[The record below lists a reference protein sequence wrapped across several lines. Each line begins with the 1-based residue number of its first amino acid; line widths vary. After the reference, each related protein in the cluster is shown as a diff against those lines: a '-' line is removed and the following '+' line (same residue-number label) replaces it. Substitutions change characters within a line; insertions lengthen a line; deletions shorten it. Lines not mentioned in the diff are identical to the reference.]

1 LPLLLRQRNCEFWL
15 CRCMK
20 ERGWLPMNVV
30 GSVSI
35 TSIPELAMLKNID
48 LTREV
53 PKPEYKRL
61 KAEANLKLAAL
72 QRQAKAL
79 GIPSIVVFEGWS
91 AAGKGTLINE
101 MILPLDPR
109 GFSVYSTRD
118 PTEEDSY
125 YPFLWRFWK
134 RTPTRGRL
142 AIFDR
147 SWNRRVVGDR
157 VAGLMKG
164 ENLRQSFD
172 DIRSFERQLSDEGM
186 VIVKC
191 FLHISKSEQRRR
203 FDALRAS
210 PATAWRVTKEDLWQ
224 HGRYNEYLEA
234 TEHMLTETDTDYAP
248 WTIVEAHDRR
258 FATLKIFNTVISALE
273 RGVATVERQSET
285 PALPARAP
293 VSAGS
298 ILKTSALDH
307 VDLSKSLTDEEY
319 TARLKKAQA
328 ELRELEH
335 EIYLRRIPVV
345 VAYEGWDAAGKGGNI
360 RRLTQNLD
368 PRGYE
373 VVPVAAP
380 NDIEK
385 AHHYLWRFWAQMPK
399 AGHITIFDRTW
410 YGRVLVER
418 VEGFCTEAQWRRAY
432 REINGMEQHLAH
444 FGAVVLKFW
453 LHIDPDEQL
462 RRFHEREG
470 MSHKQWK
477 MTDEDWR
484 NREKIGQYREA
495 VEEMLYRTSTLYAP
509 WTIVESNC
517 KRYARVKVLETV
529 CKAIRKRIG

>member
-1 LPLLLRQRNCEFWL
+1 
-15 CRCMK
+15 
-20 ERGWLPMNVV
+20 
-30 GSVSI
+30 
-35 TSIPELAMLKNID
+35 MLKNID

-53 PKPEYKRL
+53 PKADYKRL
-61 KAEANLKLAAL
+61 KGDADLKLAAL
-72 QRQAKAL
+72 QRQCKAL
-79 GIPSIVVFEGWS
+79 GIPVIVVFEGWS

-109 GFSVYSTRD
+109 GFSVYSTRN
-118 PTEEDSY
+118 PTEEDMF
-125 YPFLWRFWK
+125 YPFLRRFWK
-134 RTPTRGRL
+134 RTPIRGRL

-147 SWNRRVVGDR
+147 SWNRRTVTDR
-157 VAGLMKG
+157 VAGLIKG
-164 ENLRQSFD
+164 DRLGQAFD
-172 DIRSFERQLSDEGM
+172 DIRSFERQLTDEGA

-191 FLHISKSEQRRR
+191 FLHISKNEQKRR
-203 FDALRAS
+203 FDALRS
-210 PATAWRVTKEDLWQ
+210 NPATAWRVTKEDLRQ
-224 HGRYNEYLEA
+224 HDQYREYLTA
-234 TEHMLTETDTDYAP
+234 TEDMLTETDADYAP
-248 WTIVEAHDRR
+248 WTVVEAHDRR
-258 FATLKIFNTVISALE
+258 FATLKIFSTVIDALE
-273 RGVATVERQSET
+273 RRVAIVERKSEP
-285 PALPARAP
+285 PALPLPEA
-293 VSAGS
+293 VSVGS
-298 ILKTSALDH
+298 IFKTTALDH
-307 VDLSKSLTDEEY
+307 VDLSISLTPEEY
-319 TARLKKAQA
+319 AARLKKAQA
-328 ELRELEH
+328 ALRELEH

-345 VAYEGWDAAGKGGNI
+345 IAYEGWDAAGKGGNI

-385 AHHYLWRFWAQMPK
+385 THHYLWRFWEQMPK

-462 RRFHEREG
+462 RRFREREG
-470 MSHKQWK
+470 MAHKQWK
-477 MTDEDWR
+477 ITDEDWR
-484 NREKIGQYREA
+484 NREKISQYREA
-495 VEEMLYRTSTLYAP
+495 VEEMLHRTSTPYAP

-529 CKAIRKRIG
+529 CKAIRKRIE

>member
-1 LPLLLRQRNCEFWL
+1 
-15 CRCMK
+15 
-20 ERGWLPMNVV
+20 
-30 GSVSI
+30 
-35 TSIPELAMLKNID
+35 MLKNID

-53 PKPEYKRL
+53 PKAEYKRL
-61 KAEANLKLAAL
+61 KAEADLKLAAL
-72 QRQAKAL
+72 QRQSKAL
-79 GIPSIVVFEGWS
+79 GIPIIVVFEGWS

-109 GFSVYSTRD
+109 GFSVYSARD
-118 PTEEDSY
+118 PTKEDTF

-147 SWNRRVVGDR
+147 SWNRQVVADK

-164 ENLRQSFD
+164 EQLRQAFD
-172 DIRSFERQLSDEGM
+172 DIRSFERQLSDEGV

-191 FLHISKSEQRRR
+191 FLHISKSEQKRR
-203 FDALRAS
+203 FATLQAN
-210 PATAWRVTKEDLWQ
+210 PATAWRVTKEDLHQ
-224 HGRYNEYLEA
+224 HGRYSDFLAAAEN
-234 TEHMLTETDTDYAP
+234 MLTETDADYAP
-248 WTIVEAHDRR
+248 WTVVEAHDRR
-258 FATLKIFNTVISALE
+258 FATLKIFDTVINALE
-273 RGVATVERQSET
+273 RGVAAVERKAEE
-285 PALPARAP
+285 PASPAHESA
-293 VSAGS
+293 SAGN
-298 ILKTSALDH
+298 IFRASALDH
-307 VDLSKSLTDEEY
+307 IDLSKSLTPEEY
-319 TARLKKAQA
+319 AARLKKAQTA
-328 ELRELEH
+328 LRELEH
-335 EIYLRRIPVV
+335 EIYSRRVPVV
-345 VAYEGWDAAGKGGNI
+345 IAYEGWDAAGKGGNI

-418 VEGFCTEAQWRRAY
+418 VEGFCSEAQWRRAY

-453 LHIDPDEQL
+453 LHIDPHEQL
-462 RRFHEREG
+462 RRFREREG

-477 MTDEDWR
+477 ITDEDWR
-484 NREKIGQYREA
+484 NREKFDQYREA
-495 VEEMLYRTSTLYAP
+495 VEEMLYRTSTPYAP

-517 KRYARVKVLETV
+517 KRHARVKVLETV

>member
-1 LPLLLRQRNCEFWL
+1 
-15 CRCMK
+15 
-20 ERGWLPMNVV
+20 VV

-35 TSIPELAMLKNID
+35 TSIPEPAMLKNID

-61 KAEANLKLAAL
+61 KAEADLKLAAL

-118 PTEEDSY
+118 PTEEDSH

-147 SWNRRVVGDR
+147 SWNRRVVADR
-157 VAGLMKG
+157 VVGLMKG
-164 ENLRQSFD
+164 ESLRQSFD

-191 FLHISKSEQRRR
+191 FLHISKGEQTRR
-203 FDALRAS
+203 FEALRAS

-224 HGRYNEYLEA
+224 HERYNEYLEA
-234 TEHMLTETDTDYAP
+234 TEHMLTETDADYAP

-273 RGVATVERQSET
+273 RGVATAEQKTET

-293 VSAGS
+293 VSPGS
-298 ILKTSALDH
+298 IFKTSALDH
-307 VDLSKSLTDEEY
+307 VDLSKSLTVEEY
-319 TARLKKAQA
+319 TARLKKSQA

-373 VVPVAAP
+373 VVPIAAP

-517 KRYARVKVLETV
+517 KRHARVKVLETV
-529 CKAIRKRIG
+529 CKAIRKRLA

>member
-1 LPLLLRQRNCEFWL
+1 
-15 CRCMK
+15 
-20 ERGWLPMNVV
+20 
-30 GSVSI
+30 
-35 TSIPELAMLKNID
+35 MLKNIN

-53 PKPEYKRL
+53 SKAEYKRL
-61 KAEANLKLAAL
+61 KGEADLKLAAL

-79 GIPSIVVFEGWS
+79 GIPIIVVVEGWS

-109 GFSVYSTRD
+109 GFSVYSARG
-118 PTEEDSY
+118 PTEEDAF
-125 YPFLWRFWK
+125 YPFLRRFWK

-147 SWNRRVVGDR
+147 SWNRRVLTDR
-157 VAGLMKG
+157 VSGLIKG
-164 ENLRQSFD
+164 ERLRQAFD
-172 DIRSFERQLSDEGM
+172 DIRSFERQLTDEGV

-191 FLHISKSEQRRR
+191 FLHISKSEQKRR
-203 FDALRAS
+203 FDALRTS
-210 PATAWRVTKEDLWQ
+210 PTTAWRVTKEDLRQ
-224 HGRYNEYLEA
+224 HERYGEYLAAAE
-234 TEHMLTETDTDYAP
+234 EMLTETDADYSP
-248 WTIVEAHDRR
+248 WTVVEAHDRR
-258 FATLKIFNTVISALE
+258 FATLKIFGTVINALE
-273 RGVATVERQSET
+273 RGVAKIGQKAEA
-285 PALPARAP
+285 PAVRLQAPA
-293 VSAGS
+293 SDGNTF
-298 ILKTSALDH
+298 KTTALAH
-307 VDLSKSLTDEEY
+307 VDLSKSLTPEEY
-319 TARLKKAQA
+319 AARLKKAQTA
-328 ELRELEH
+328 LRDLEH
-335 EIYLRRIPVV
+335 EIYLRRVPVV
-345 VAYEGWDAAGKGGNI
+345 IAYEGWDAAGKGGNI

-444 FGAVVLKFW
+444 FGAVILKFW

-462 RRFHEREG
+462 RRFREREG
-470 MSHKQWK
+470 MAHKQWK
-477 MTDEDWR
+477 ITDEDWR
-484 NREKIGQYREA
+484 NREKIDLYREA
-495 VEEMLYRTSTLYAP
+495 VEEMLYRTSTPYAP

-517 KRYARVKVLETV
+517 KRHARVKVLETV